1 MFGIG
6 KIDLRAIARSVSE
19 PVNIRQTERGITLQA
34 AGTGK
39 LLLPPVQITMAA
51 RWEGFDVIGSG
62 RFDLSIRRPAILAA
76 TVPNFYRYDSILA
89 DWVSS
94 ATEVFYAEDEFRA
107 HFQKW
112 RGAFQLGLK
121 MTKVGQVQPI
131 VTAIHYGY
139 HAIGDFLDYLV
150 KFQLSQFLSVSAS
163 FLRTV
168 RINGSR
174 FPIPKGFD
182 PNLIVNPRAFEV
194 TGDNQDKPLTIS
206 GSEFVLA
213 SPVVSAVHHIH
224 FDYKVPIDS
233 NNEHI
238 PQIET
243 VPSVFFRN
251 QESTNLKFLHSKTY
265 ISIDRTT
272 TRCLEIPYLSDLMLD
287 VMVFGDTSADA
298 NTAANAIASKIAQ
311 TGGFWNPG
319 FNHDCIVQLV
329 KSIVPSPGGGS
340 VSSNPTSGMLFS
352 STLKLKLANLPHGV
366 FFTDAARIESINP
379 EYIF

>member
-1 MFGIG
+1 VFGIG
-6 KIDLRAIARSVSE
+6 KIDLSAVARNVLTST
-19 PVNIRQTERGITLQA
+19 NIRQTGRGVMLQA

-51 RWEGFDVIGSG
+51 KWEGFDILGSG
-62 RFDLSIRRPAILAA
+62 DFRVSIRRPNANP
-76 TVPNFYRYDSILA
+76 TDPPRFYAYDVGTGG
-89 DWVSS
+89 WVISL
-94 ATEVFYAEDEFRA
+94 TEVFYPEAAFRSQLR
-107 HFQKW
+107 HW
-112 RGAFQLGLK
+112 SGAFQLGLEI
-121 MTKVGQVQPI
+121 TAVGSYLPI
-131 VTAIHYGY
+131 VTAVHYGY

-194 TGDNQDKPLTIS
+194 TGDDQDKPLTIS

-265 ISIDRTT
+265 ISIDQTT

-298 NTAANAIASKIAQ
+298 NAAANAIASKIAQ

-319 FNHDCIVQLV
+319 FNHDCIVQLA
-329 KSIVPSPGGGS
+329 KPIVPSPGGGS

-366 FFTDAARIESINP
+366 FFTDAARIESLNP